1 MIKAEDFLAHQK
13 MIHLEYKFYDR
24 QVYFSLT
31 VIIESFNSMGISQ
44 LHDSFKQW
52 FCTKKSKFEIPFALS
67 HIKKVY
73 SNKNPAWYWLV
84 SPVINLQRFLFKN
97 FADENIFH
105 FKISTW

>member
-44 LHDSFKQW
+44 LHDSFKQ
-52 FCTKKSKFEIPFALS
+52 
-67 HIKKVY
+67 
-73 SNKNPAWYWLV
+73 
-84 SPVINLQRFLFKN
+84 
-97 FADENIFH
+97 
-105 FKISTW
+105 